1 MHTQS
6 YEAPWLVRLREVD
19 PQAAAVFDE
28 DPAKASK
35 LDTLLANVGNIED
48 KLAIVR
54 TALNAALDPNDPA
67 FLFAI
72 QAIGLQKLISHDFN
86 DTIASVRSASRAATE
101 SVESIIESTNAAVEA
116 IQNAGDAAIAK
127 IGEAN
132 TMNDTHLASLLAEI
146 KKTTAAAVRKIESSG
161 QTMQQTYTAQVDA
174 IQNIGKS
181 TQAAIEALPGV
192 VEKINAS
199 LDERAA
205 KSLETAI
212 ADSAKA
218 RVEDATVEA
227 LRDTNTVL
235 QGLAGEAKLIHE
247 TMRPLRAQVE
257 RLAQGEKVLRVGR
270 AFEKR
275 EYNAAMMG
283 CGIGLFIGLL
293 IYGFV
298 ANALHLGIDPMLV
311 SDAYAGRTYQA
322 VWTRVS
328 NSCRKEI
335 TTAVQGSP
343 SGAPTRSTH
352 G

>member
-1 MHTQS
+1 MHAQS
-6 YEAPWLVRLREVD
+6 YEAPWLIRLREVD

-54 TALNAALDPNDPA
+54 TALNAGSDPNDPA
-67 FLFAI
+67 FVFAI
-72 QAIGLQKLISHDFN
+72 QAIGIQKLISHDFA
-86 DTIASVRSASRAATE
+86 DTIEQVRAASRAATE
-101 SVESIIESTNAAVEA
+101 SVESIIESTNAAVGA
-116 IQNAGDAAIAK
+116 IQTAGDAAIAK

-132 TMNDTHLASLLAEI
+132 TLNDTHLAALLAEI
-146 KKTTAAAVRKIESSG
+146 KKTTAAAVKKIESSG
-161 QTMQQTYTAQVDA
+161 QTMQQTFVAQVDA
-174 IQNIGKS
+174 IQTIGKS

-192 VEKINAS
+192 VEQIHAS

-205 KSLETAI
+205 KSLDTAI
-212 ADSAKA
+212 ESTAKA

-227 LRDTNTVL
+227 LRDTNTL
-235 QGLAGEAKLIHE
+235 IQGFTEEAKVIHE

-275 EYNAAMMG
+275 EYNAALIG
-283 CGIGLFIGLL
+283 CAFGVFVGLL

-322 VWTRVS
+322 VWAGVS
-328 NSCRKEI
+328 DSCRTEI
-335 TTAVQGSP
+335 KNLVQGFP
-343 SGAPTRSTH
+343 SNVPPRTTH
-352 G
+352 R